1 MAGADPAAGRRE
13 CRPPTTMS
21 DRHAIEESQ
30 AQLLRRIA
38 ARDKSALSDLY
49 DQTSAVLYS
58 TALRVLGSAHDAEEM
73 VQETFVQIW
82 ERAGLFDPKLGTA
95 LSWALRITRNRC
107 IDWIRAHRRRARMI
121 EDVGVEAKA
130 AVAVEMDAKPGL
142 SEEELGNVRSA
153 VRGLPADQR
162 QAIELAFLGGLTHQE
177 IAEQLHEPLGTVK
190 AHIRRG
196 MLKLRDVLQ
205 PYL

>member
-1 MAGADPAAGRRE
+1 MF
-13 CRPPTTMS
+13 

-38 ARDKSALSDLY
+38 ARDKAALTELY
-49 DQTSAVLYS
+49 DQMSAAIYS
-58 TALRVLGSAHDAEEM
+58 VALRMLGSAHDAEEI

-82 ERAGLFDPKLGTA
+82 ERAGLFDSKLGSG
-95 LSWALRITRNRC
+95 LSWALGIARNRC

-121 EDVGVEAKA
+121 EDVGEEMKA
-130 AVAVEMDAKPGL
+130 AVVEDMDALAGL
-142 SEEELGNVRSA
+142 SVEELGNVRSA

-162 QAIELAFLGGLTHQE
+162 QAIELAFFGGLTHQE
-177 IAEQLHEPLGTVK
+177 IAEQLLEPLGTVK
-190 AHIRRG
+190 ARIRRG
-196 MLKLRDVLQ
+196 MLKLRDALQ